1 MSRRVQR
8 VDVVSE
14 FRGMIVVIQLGGVEL
29 FIDGTCIIRGT
40 FRGCHFFYFLFFF
53 IRYLV
58 VGEEEE
64 VELGGQSSECRGKKE
79 T

>member
-1 MSRRVQR
+1 
-8 VDVVSE
+8 
-14 FRGMIVVIQLGGVEL
+14 MIVVIQLGGVEL

-40 FRGCHFFYFLFFF
+40 FRGCNFFF
-53 IRYLV
+53 FNGYLV

-64 VELGGQSSECRGKKE
+64 VELGGQSSKCRGKRE